1 MKKRIFAC
9 LLVLAMV
16 SAMVV
21 APVHAEPVAQ
31 TASVTAVTDACPC
44 GCGKSLQEVDWKA
57 WKGTAASGHF
67 YLSEDYVQAEQT
79 DVISGEKM
87 VLDLRGKTISTSGR
101 IRLFHVSGYLAV
113 LDTVGGGRLTARTPS
128 TTGANGGVVSV
139 ADNETAGSTFE
150 LYSGTIMPSANAGKS
165 QSGGLIDLGDGA
177 TFRMYGGM
185 LLNGL
190 TASNKHGG
198 GIQGIGSSTIEILG
212 GSIVGCEAAE
222 IGGSIYST
230 GTVILK
236 NCSVIGGKAGS
247 TGGNIY
253 MNGGSLTIENAV
265 IADGISFS
273 DGTYGGGNI
282 GNVGGCKINIKDSVI
297 RGGYSYGYGGNF
309 SLGYGTVNI
318 TNTEIYG
325 GVANKGGTNIAL
337 TSSSATVTL
346 DSCDVDG
353 GVGRVLGKLTLKGAT
368 KIGMHNGGLD
378 LSAQSSKT
386 TTVSGL
392 TSGAEV
398 YIQGAKN
405 ITGSLT
411 YLKPLYRTTLS
422 ASGTTITL
430 AKAADGTTAGY
441 CPHCGQ
447 QVAWQTYGTEGAT
460 HTYLTENLTNFAEVS
475 VSDSQAIDLAGFSIT
490 ATGRAFCVTDTGD
503 LGILDSVGTGKVGGS
518 GVNGENGGIY
528 SNAGKLLLDGGKHTY
543 TAKSGVAPIG
553 GGVVYT
559 SGTLNIH
566 GSQLVASKFAP
577 IDGTTTKGG
586 AIRGAAASVVN
597 IRGARVNGGSATNG
611 GGAHFDYNSQVTI
624 ESATFTDGTSV
635 NGGGNIG
642 CTSSLGSSTG
652 VAQTAN
658 NKGKLTLKGVSVRD
672 GESTTQYGGNLHLDR
687 WHADISDCY
696 LEGGK
701 TAKYGGNLSYGV
713 GNTMTVKNTLLVNGA
728 SDGTGGNFYGGGNTK
743 NGVFT
748 DCTFIGGSATSG
760 GNMYLNTGVFT
771 FNGGQYAHGTA
782 SVSGGNIHAN
792 TAGGVTFQKNTAG
805 EAPKLFRGIAAES
818 GGNLYA
824 ADLVTVTDA
833 CFAMGSAAA
842 GEDLYAA
849 KGVTLNL
856 GAGITGDVLLGAD
869 SSLLTADVF
878 GGAIK
883 NITCEA
889 TNAKYY
895 LDGAY
900 GNCGIIIKDKTMYV
914 AVASVFDKNGNDVW
928 YSGNAD
934 AVAACPKDGYV
945 KLFTGNDLVLTK
957 DLHVDLNGNTVNVSG
972 NYNFYG
978 MDSTGDAFAAPTGK
992 AILTGATGIAI
1003 VTAPN
1008 GNTYIAVDET
1018 EGVTYHRLDMKITG
1032 VNIRPA
1038 SDGVYYSAK
1047 WACDDVLKAKID
1059 TFGVVA
1065 SAKKM
1070 PGADFASDDA
1080 NLWTTFQADQFENG
1094 KVQNGA
1100 VLSGILKTQDR
1111 TTEENEKNAKMAVYA
1126 KAYIKFTDG
1135 TTCVSG
1141 DKIGYSLYD
1150 VMKNLDRLILEKPVK
1165 YRKFN
1170 LSARNFYEK
1179 WKNNGMGGW
1188 NLTKIPAPAEDDGVI
1203 DLLMVGHSFCYYYVE
1218 ELYNLC
1224 KAAGVS
1230 IRVCN
1235 LYYSGR
1241 PLSTHYDRWINGVSD
1256 YQLYEISDDT
1266 GGVRVGQNNMGLESA
1281 LAKYEWDY
1289 ISLQAGTSGLLD
1301 SGAQGL
1307 FDSNKLYWESLL
1319 DYFIEQFP
1327 NARIGWHQSWANQA
1341 NEYGKETSDLTPENQ
1356 TKWADLIDEYGIL
1369 VTDYYNKPAGE
1380 TVVQRINTGRAWQ
1393 FCREDGYDYLCARL
1407 GKSNSG
1413 VAHAGDGYHDGDI
1426 GGAQYL
1432 NACVWFEILT
1442 GRSVVG
1448 NPYVPEYKTSSTL
1461 SDELFGKLHVEKT
1474 ANGYKLTED
1483 FAANLQEYA
1492 HRAVAELGL
1501 TIQEGNYQ

>member
-1 MKKRIFAC
+1 MKKRILSI
-9 LLVLAMV
+9 LLVLSMLA
-16 SAMVV
+16 AMVV
-21 APVHAEPVAQ
+21 LPVHAAPAAPAADI
-31 TASVTAVTDACPC
+31 TLATDLCPC
-44 GCGKSLQEVDWKA
+44 GCGETLAQVDWKE

-67 YLSEDYVQAEQT
+67 YLAGDYVQAEQT
-79 DVISGEKM
+79 DVISGERM
-87 VLDLRGKTISTSGR
+87 VLDLRGNTISTSAR

-139 ADNETAGSTFE
+139 ADNETAGSLFE

-265 IADGISFS
+265 IADGVSFS
-273 DGTYGGGNI
+273 SGTYGGGNI
-282 GNVGGCKINIKDSVI
+282 GNVGGCKMNIKNSVI
-297 RGGYSYGYGGNF
+297 RGGYSYGYGGNL
-309 SLGYGTVNI
+309 SLGYGTVTI

-325 GVANKGGTNIAL
+325 GVANKGGTNVAL
-337 TSSSATVTL
+337 TSSSANVTL
-346 DSCDVDG
+346 DSCTVDG

-368 KIGMHNGGLD
+368 KIGMYNGGLD
-378 LSAQSSKT
+378 LSAQTSKT
-386 TTVSGL
+386 TTATGL
-392 TSGAEV
+392 TSGAEI
-398 YIQGAKN
+398 YIQGAKTL
-405 ITGSLT
+405 TGNKD
-411 YLKPLYRTTLS
+411 YFKPLYRTTLS

-430 AKAADGTTAGY
+430 AKAADGVTAGY
-441 CPHCGQ
+441 CPHCGE
-447 QVAWQTYGTEGAT
+447 QVAWNAYGTEGAA
-460 HTYLTENLTNFAEVS
+460 HTYLTGDITGFEEVT
-475 VSDSQAIDLAGFSIT
+475 VSDSRAIDLAGFTIT
-490 ATGRAFCVTDTGD
+490 APGRAFTVTDTGN

-518 GVNGENGGIY
+518 GVNGEAGGLFH
-528 SNAGKLLLDGGKHTY
+528 NAGTLLLDGGKYTY
-543 TAKSGVAPIG
+543 TAKTGIAPIG

-559 SGTLNIH
+559 SGTLNIQ
-566 GSQLVASKFAP
+566 GSQLVATTFAP
-577 IDGTTTKGG
+577 VEGVTTKGG
-586 AIRGAAASVVN
+586 AIRGSTGSVVT
-597 IRGARVNGGSATNG
+597 IRGARVNGGSASNG
-611 GGAHFDYNSQVTI
+611 GSAHFDYNSQVTI
-624 ESATFTDGTSV
+624 DSATFIGGKSV

-658 NKGKLTLKGVSVRD
+658 NKGKLTLKGVSIRD

-687 WHADISDCY
+687 WHADITDCY

-701 TAKYGGNLSYGV
+701 TLKYGGNLSYGV
-713 GNTMTVKNTLLVNGA
+713 GNTMTVTKTILVNGT
-728 SDGTGGNFYGGGNTK
+728 SEGTGGNFYGGGNTK
-743 NGVFT
+743 NGTFT

-760 GNMYLNTGVFT
+760 GNLYINTGVFT
-771 FNGGQYAHGTA
+771 LKGGEYTHGTA

-792 TAGGVTFQKNTAG
+792 TAGGVTLQKNTAG
-805 EAPKLFRGIAAES
+805 EAPKLLRGIAAES

-824 ADLVTVTDA
+824 SDTVAVTDA
-833 CFAMGSAAA
+833 FFAGGSAAS

-849 KGVTLNL
+849 KGVTLTL
-856 GAGITGDVLLGAD
+856 GTGITGDVKLGAD
-869 SSLLTADVF
+869 SSLLTAEVF
-878 GGAIK
+878 GGEIK
-883 NITCEA
+883 NITCEDSA
-889 TNAKYY
+889 AKYY
-895 LDGAY
+895 LGGTY
-900 GNCGIIIKDKTMYV
+900 GNCGIILEDKAMHV

-928 YSGNAD
+928 YSTNAD
-934 AVAACPKDGYV
+934 AVEACPSDGYV

-957 DLHVDLNGNTVNVSG
+957 DLYVDLNGNTVNVSG

-978 MDSTGDAFAAPTGK
+978 MDSTGDNFAVPTGN
-992 AILTGATGIAI
+992 AILAGPTGAAT

-1008 GNTYIAVDET
+1008 GNTYIAVAENS
-1018 EGVTYHRLDMKITG
+1018 ESTYHRLDMKITG
-1032 VNIRPA
+1032 VSIRPS
-1038 SDGVYYSAK
+1038 SDGMYYSAK
-1047 WACDDVLKAKID
+1047 WSCDDVLKAKI
-1059 TFGVVA
+1059 TSFGVVA
-1065 SAKKM
+1065 STKKM
-1070 PGADFASDDA
+1070 PGADFASNDE
-1080 NLWTTFQADQFENG
+1080 NLWTTFTVDQFENG
-1094 KVQNGA
+1094 KTQNGA
-1100 VLSGILKTQDR
+1100 VITGILKEEDR
-1111 TTEENEKNAKMAVYA
+1111 TTAQNEEYAKKPVYA
-1126 KAYIKFTDG
+1126 KAYITFTDG

-1150 VMKNLDRLILEKPVK
+1150 VMKNLDKLIMEKPVK

-1170 LSARNFYEK
+1170 LSARNFFEK
-1179 WKNNGMGGW
+1179 WKDNGMGDW
-1188 NLTKIPAPAEDDGVI
+1188 NLSKIPAPTEDDGVI

-1224 KAAGVS
+1224 KAAGISV
-1230 IRVCN
+1230 RVCN

-1256 YQLYEISDDT
+1256 YQLFEISDDT

-1307 FDSNKLYWESLL
+1307 FDANKLYWESLL

-1341 NEYGKETSDLTPENQ
+1341 NEYGKETSSLTPENQ

-1369 VTDYYNKPAGE
+1369 VTDYYNKPAGK

-1413 VAHAGDGYHDGDI
+1413 VSHAGDGYHDGDI

-1442 GRSVVG
+1442 GQSVVG
-1448 NPYVPEYKTSSTL
+1448 NPYVPEYKTTSTL

-1474 ANGYKLTED
+1474 ANGYKLTD
-1483 FAANLQEYA
+1483 AFAAQLQAYA
-1492 HRAVAELGL
+1492 HEAVALLE
-1501 TIQEGNYQ
+1501 IPIADGNYQ

>member
-1 MKKRIFAC
+1 MKKR
-9 LLVLAMV
+9 VLALLLAVTLLGSMI
-16 SAMVV
+16 VV
-21 APVHAEPVAQ
+21 PAYADEN
-31 TASVTAVTDACPC
+31 TGASVTNIENLCPC
-44 GCGKSLQEVDWKA
+44 GCGKTLDQVDWKA

-67 YLSEDYVQAEQT
+67 YLEEDYVQAEQT
-79 DVISGEKM
+79 DVISGERM
-87 VLDLRGKTISTSGR
+87 VFDLRGNTISTSGR
-101 IRLFHVSGYLAV
+101 TRLFHVSGYLAV

-139 ADNETAGSTFE
+139 ADNETAGSLFE
-150 LYSGTIMPSANAGKS
+150 LYSGTIMPSDDAGKS

-198 GIQGIGSSTIEILG
+198 GIQGIASSTIEILG

-230 GTVILK
+230 GTVVLK

-265 IADGISFS
+265 IADGVSFA

-282 GNVGGCKINIKDSVI
+282 GNVGGCKINVKDSVI

-309 SLGYGTVNI
+309 SFGYGTVTM
-318 TNTEIYG
+318 TNTKVYG

-337 TSSSATVTL
+337 TSASATVTL
-346 DSCDVDG
+346 DGCTLDG

-368 KIGMHNGGLD
+368 KIGMYNGGLD

-392 TSGAEV
+392 TSGAEI
-398 YIQGAKN
+398 YIQGAKS

-422 ASGTTITL
+422 ASGTTVTL
-430 AKAADGTTAGY
+430 AKAADGVTAGY
-441 CPHCGQ
+441 CPHCGE
-447 QVAWQTYGTEGAT
+447 QVAWNAYGTEGAA
-460 HTYLTENLTNFAEVS
+460 HTYLTENLTSFAELT
-475 VSDSQAIDLAGFSIT
+475 VSDSRAIDLAGFTIT
-490 ATGRAFCVTDTGD
+490 APGRAFAVTETGN

-518 GVNGENGGIY
+518 GVNGENGGLY
-528 SNAGKLLLDGGKHTY
+528 SNAGTLLLDGGKHTY

-559 SGTLNIH
+559 SGTLNIY
-566 GSQLVASKFAP
+566 GSQLTASKFAL
-577 IDGTTTKGG
+577 IEGTTTKGG
-586 AIRGAAASVVN
+586 VLRGAVGSVVN
-597 IRGARVNGGSATNG
+597 IRGARINGGNASYG
-611 GGAHFDYNSQVTI
+611 GGAYFDYNSKVTI
-624 ESATFTDGTSV
+624 ESATFLGGKA
-635 NGGGNIG
+635 NGGGNIY
-642 CTSSLGSSTG
+642 CGSTAG
-652 VAQTAN
+652 TAAATAN
-658 NKGKLTLKGVSVRD
+658 NKGKLILKGVSIRD
-672 GESTTQYGGNLHLDR
+672 GEATTQYAGNLHLDR
-687 WHADISDCY
+687 WHAEISDSY

-701 TAKYGGNLSYGV
+701 TVKYGANLSYGV
-713 GNTMTVKNTLLVNGA
+713 ANTMNVTNTLLVNGTSEGA
-728 SDGTGGNFYGGGNTK
+728 GGNYYAANAKAAT
-743 NGVFT
+743 FT
-748 DCTFIGGSATSG
+748 DCKLIGGVGSSG
-760 GNMYLNTGVFT
+760 GNIYVN
-771 FNGGQYAHGTA
+771 NGTTTVKGGEISHGTA
-782 SVSGGNIHAN
+782 TVAGGNIHAN
-792 TAGGVTFQKNTAG
+792 TTGGVNFAKNTAG
-805 EAPKLFRGIAAES
+805 EIPAILNGTAAET

-833 CFAMGSAAA
+833 YFAGGSAVSGA
-842 GEDLYAA
+842 DIYAA

-856 GAGITGDVLLGAD
+856 GAGITGDVKMGAD
-869 SSLLTADVF
+869 ASLLTTAVF
-878 GGAIK
+878 GGEIK
-883 NITCEA
+883 NVTCDA
-889 TNAKYY
+889 SSAKYY

-900 GNCGIIIKDKTMYV
+900 GNCGIIIKDKAMYV
-914 AVASVFDKNGNDVW
+914 AVASVFDKDGNDVW
-928 YSGNAD
+928 YSSNAD
-934 AVAACPKDGYV
+934 AVAACPNDGYV

-957 DLHVDLNGNTVNVSG
+957 DLFVDLNGNTVTVSG
-972 NYNFYG
+972 DYKFCG
-978 MDSTGDAFAAPTGK
+978 MDSTGDDFSVPTGK
-992 AILTGATGIAI
+992 AVGAEGVAT

-1008 GNTYIAVDET
+1008 GNTYIAVAET
-1018 EGVTYHRLDMKITG
+1018 DGISYHRLDMKITG
-1032 VNIRPA
+1032 VSIRPS
-1038 SDGVYYSAK
+1038 SDGMYYSAK
-1047 WACDDVLKAKID
+1047 WSCDEVLKAKID
-1059 TFGVVA
+1059 SFGVVA
-1065 SAKKM
+1065 STKRM
-1070 PGADFASDDA
+1070 PGADFASDAA
-1080 NLWTTFQADQFENG
+1080 NLWTAFAAEQFENG

-1100 VLSGILKTQDR
+1100 VISGILKEEDR
-1111 TTEENEKNAKMAVYA
+1111 TTAQNEEYAKKPVYA
-1126 KAYIKFTDG
+1126 KAYIKFNDG

-1150 VMKNLDRLILEKPVK
+1150 VMKSLDKLIMEKPVQ
-1165 YRKFN
+1165 YRKYN

-1179 WKNNGMGGW
+1179 WKDNGMGSW
-1188 NLTKIPAPAEDDGVI
+1188 NLNKIPAPTEDDGVI

-1218 ELYNLC
+1218 ELYHLA
-1224 KAAGVS
+1224 KAEGIS

-1241 PLSTHYDRWINGVSD
+1241 SLSTHYKRWIDGVSD

-1289 ISLQAGTSGLLD
+1289 ISLQAGTSNLLSD
-1301 SGAQGL
+1301 GAQSL
-1307 FDSNKLYWESLL
+1307 FDANKLYWESLL

-1341 NEYGKETSDLTPENQ
+1341 NEYGKETSSLTPENQ
-1356 TKWADLIDEYGIL
+1356 TRWADLIDEYGIL

-1393 FCREDGYDYLCARL
+1393 LCREDGYDYLCARL
-1407 GKSNSG
+1407 GKTNSG
-1413 VAHAGDGYHDGDI
+1413 MANAGDGYHDGDI

-1442 GRSVVG
+1442 GKSVVG
-1448 NPYVPEYKTSSTL
+1448 NSYVPEYKTSSTL
-1461 SDELFGKLHVEKT
+1461 DSELFNKLNVEKT
-1474 ANGYKLTED
+1474 ENGYKLTDE
-1483 FAANLQEYA
+1483 FAAQLQQYA
-1492 HRAVAELGL
+1492 HEAVALLGL
-1501 TIQEGNYQ
+1501 NIQD

>member
-1 MKKRIFAC
+1 MKKRMLSLILTIA
-9 LLVLAMV
+9 LLL
-16 SAMVV
+16 SMVV
-21 APVHAEPVAQ
+21 LPANATPVTQ
-31 TASVTAVTDACPC
+31 TGVTALTDTCPC
-44 GCGKSLQEVDWKA
+44 GCGKTLQEVEWKV

-67 YLSEDYVQAEQT
+67 YLTEDFVQTEQT

-87 VLDLRGKTISTSGR
+87 VFDLRGNTISTSAR
-101 IRLFHVSGYLAV
+101 TRLFHVSGYLAV

-128 TTGANGGVVSV
+128 ATGANGGVVSV

-198 GIQGIGSSTIEILG
+198 GIQGIGSSTVEILG

-325 GVANKGGTNIAL
+325 GVANKGGANVAL
-337 TSSSATVTL
+337 THSSAAVTL
-346 DSCDVDG
+346 DGCTIDG

-368 KIGMHNGGLD
+368 KIGMYNGGLD

-475 VSDSQAIDLAGFSIT
+475 VSDSKAIDLAGFSIT

-586 AIRGAAASVVN
+586 AIRGATASVVN

-624 ESATFTDGTSV
+624 ESATFTDGKSV

-687 WHADISDCY
+687 WHADIFDCY

-701 TAKYGGNLSYGV
+701 TAKYGGNLSFGV
-713 GNTMTVKNTLLVNGA
+713 GNTMTVKNSLFVNGTSA
-728 SDGTGGNFYGGGNTK
+728 GTGGNFYSANAK
-743 NGVFT
+743 NATFT
-748 DCTFIGGSATSG
+748 DCAIIGGSGTSG
-760 GNMYLNTGVFT
+760 GNLYVN
-771 FNGGQYAHGTA
+771 NGAVTISGGEISQGTA
-782 SVSGGNIHAN
+782 SVNGGNIHAN
-792 TAGGVTFQKNTAG
+792 TASGVTLQKNTAG
-805 EAPKLFRGIAAES
+805 QTPKLLRGTATDN

-824 ADLVTVTDA
+824 ADTVTVTDA
-833 CFAMGSAAA
+833 YFASGSATSGEDIYAASGVTLTLGAGVAGNVKLGAAA
-842 GEDLYAA
+842 G
-849 KGVTLNL
+849 
-856 GAGITGDVLLGAD
+856 
-869 SSLLTADVF
+869 LLTADVY
-878 GGAIK
+878 GGAISGV
-883 NITCEA
+883 TCQESA
-889 TNAKYY
+889 AKYY
-895 LDGAY
+895 LGGAY
-900 GNCGIIIKDKTMYV
+900 GDCGIILKDKTMYV
-914 AVASVFDKNGNDVW
+914 AVASVFDKAGNDVW
-928 YSGNAD
+928 YSTNTE
-934 AVAACPKDGYV
+934 AVAACPTGGYI

-957 DLHVDLNGNTVNVSG
+957 DLYVDLNGNTVNVSG
-972 NYNFYG
+972 DYAFYG
-978 MDSTGDAFAAPTGK
+978 MDSSGDDFSVPTGK
-992 AILTGATGIAI
+992 AVGATGAAT

-1008 GNTYIAVDET
+1008 GNTYIAITDNGEN
-1018 EGVTYHRLDMKITG
+1018 TYHRLDMKITG

-1059 TFGVVA
+1059 TFGVVV
-1065 SAKKM
+1065 STKKM

-1111 TTEENEKNAKMAVYA
+1111 TTEENEKNAKLAVYA

-1165 YRKFN
+1165 YRKYN

-1179 WKNNGMGGW
+1179 WKDNGMGGW
-1188 NLTKIPAPAEDDGVI
+1188 NLSKIPAPTEDDGVI

-1224 KAAGVS
+1224 KTAGIKV
-1230 IRVCN
+1230 RVCN

-1256 YQLYEISDDT
+1256 YQLFEISDDT
-1266 GGVRVGQNNMGLESA
+1266 GGVKVAQNNMGLESA

-1327 NARIGWHQSWANQA
+1327 NARIGWHQAWANQA
-1341 NEYGKETSDLTPENQ
+1341 NEYGREDSNLTVEIQ
-1356 TKWADLIDEYGIL
+1356 AKWAEEIDSYGQL
-1369 VTDYYNKPAGE
+1369 VTGYYNDPAGE

-1393 FCREDGYDYLCARL
+1393 YCREAGYDYLCARL
-1407 GKSNSG
+1407 GKTNSG

-1442 GRSVVG
+1442 GQSVVG
-1448 NPYVPEYKTSSTL
+1448 NPYVPEYKTSSTIGDTL
-1461 SDELFGKLHVEKT
+1461 MGKLRVEKT
-1474 ANGYKLTED
+1474 ADGYKLTDD
-1483 FAANLQEYA
+1483 FAAQLQNYA
-1492 HRAVAELGL
+1492 HQAVLDLGL
-1501 TIQEGNYQ
+1501 TVEAGNYQ

>member
-1 MKKRIFAC
+1 MKKKIGAM
-9 LLVLAMV
+9 LLAMAMLL
-16 SAMVV
+16 SMVV
-21 APVHAEPVAQ
+21 VPAYAVETAGDAPAEGG
-31 TASVTAVTDACPC
+31 VTPITDACPC
-44 GCGKSLQEVDWKA
+44 GCGKTLAEVEWKQ

-67 YLSEDYVQAEQT
+67 YLAQDYVQAEQT

-87 VLDLRGKTISTSGR
+87 VLDLRGNTISTSTR

-139 ADNETAGSTFE
+139 ADNETAGSLFE
-150 LYSGTIMPSANAGKS
+150 LYSGIIMPSANAGKS

-177 TFRMYGGM
+177 TFRMHGGM

-265 IADGISFS
+265 IADGVSFS

-282 GNVGGCKINIKDSVI
+282 GNVGGCKINIKNSVI

-309 SLGYGTVNI
+309 SLGYGTATI
-318 TNTEIYG
+318 TNTKIYG

-368 KIGMHNGGLD
+368 KIGMYNGGLD

-386 TTVSGL
+386 TTATGL
-392 TSGAEV
+392 TSGAEI
-398 YIQGAKN
+398 YIQGAKTLTGN
-405 ITGSLT
+405 ID
-411 YLKPLYRTTLS
+411 YFKPLYRTTLS

-430 AKAADGTTAGY
+430 AKAADGAEAGY

-447 QVAWQTYGTEGAT
+447 KVAWSAYGTEGAA
-460 HTYLTENLTNFAEVS
+460 HTYLTGNLTSFAEVT
-475 VSDSQAIDLAGFSIT
+475 VSDSRAIDLAGFTIT
-490 ATGRAFCVTDTGD
+490 APGRAFAITETGD
-503 LGILDSVGTGKVGGS
+503 LGILDSVGTGKIGGS
-518 GVNGENGGIY
+518 GVNGENGGLFH
-528 SNAGKLLLDGGKHTY
+528 NAGKLLLDGGKYTY
-543 TAKSGVAPIG
+543 TAKSGIALTG
-553 GGVVYT
+553 GGVVHT
-559 SGTLNIH
+559 SGTLEIR
-566 GSQLVASKFAP
+566 GSQLVATTFALAE
-577 IDGTTTKGG
+577 GVTTKGG
-586 AIRGAAASVVN
+586 VIRGDIGTVVN
-597 IRGARVNGGSATNG
+597 IRGARINSGNASYG
-611 GGAHFDYNSQVTI
+611 GGAYFDYNGKITMEAV
-624 ESATFTDGTSV
+624 TFTGGKAS
-635 NGGGNIG
+635 GGGNIY
-642 CTSSLGSSTG
+642 CGSTAG
-652 VAQTAN
+652 TAAATAN
-658 NKGKLTLKGVSVRD
+658 NKGKLTLKGVSIRD
-672 GESTTQYGGNLHLDR
+672 GEATSQYAGNLHLDR
-687 WHADISDCY
+687 WNTEITDCY

-713 GNTMTVKNTLLVNGA
+713 GNTMTVTNTILVNGT
-728 SDGTGGNFYGGGNTK
+728 SSGTGGNFYGGGNTK
-743 NGVFT
+743 NGTFT

-760 GNMYLNTGVFT
+760 GNLYINTGAFT
-771 FNGGQYAHGTA
+771 LKGGEYAHGTA

-792 TAGGVTFQKNTAG
+792 TAGGVTLQKNAAGAAPRLLRGTAT
-805 EAPKLFRGIAAES
+805 ES

-824 ADLVTVTDA
+824 ADSVTVTDA
-833 CFAMGSAAA
+833 YFAMGSAAA
-842 GEDLYAA
+842 GADLYVA

-856 GAGITGDVLLGAD
+856 GAGITGDVKLGAD
-869 SSLLTADVF
+869 ASLLTTDVF

-883 NITCEA
+883 NVTCEA
-889 TNAKYY
+889 SDAKYY

-900 GNCGIIIKDKTMYV
+900 GDCGIILKDKTMYV
-914 AVASVFDKNGNDVW
+914 AVASVFDKAGNDVW
-928 YSGNAD
+928 YSTNAD
-934 AVAACPKDGYV
+934 AVAACPSDGYV

-957 DLHVDLNGNTVNVSG
+957 DLYVDLNGNTVNVSG
-972 NYNFYG
+972 DYTFYG
-978 MDSTGDAFAAPTGK
+978 MDSSGDDFSVPTGK
-992 AILTGATGIAI
+992 AVGATGTAT

-1008 GNTYIAVDET
+1008 GNMYIQVT
-1018 EGVTYHRLDMKITG
+1018 EGSEATYHRLDMKVTG
-1032 VNIRPA
+1032 VSIRPSA
-1038 SDGVYYSAK
+1038 DGMYYSAK

-1059 TFGVVA
+1059 SFGVVA
-1065 SAKKM
+1065 STEKM
-1070 PGADFASDDA
+1070 PGADFASDDS
-1080 NLWTTFQADQFENG
+1080 NVWTVFSAGQFENG

-1100 VLSGILKTQDR
+1100 VISGILKNEDR
-1111 TTEENEKNAKMAVYA
+1111 TTTENEAAAKKAVYA

-1135 TTCVSG
+1135 TTCISG
-1141 DKIGYSLYD
+1141 DKIRYSLYD
-1150 VMKNLDRLILEKPVK
+1150 VMKNLDKLIQEKPVQ

-1170 LSARNFYEK
+1170 LSAREFYEK
-1179 WKNNGMGGW
+1179 WKNNGMSNW
-1188 NLTKIPAPAEDDGVI
+1188 NLSKIPAPAEDDGVI

-1224 KAAGVS
+1224 KAAGIS

-1241 PLSTHYDRWINGVSD
+1241 PLSTHYDRWKNGVSD
-1256 YQLYEISDDT
+1256 YQLFEISDDT
-1266 GGVRVGQNNMGLESA
+1266 GGVKVGQNNMGLESA

-1341 NEYGKETSDLTPENQ
+1341 NEYGKETSNLTPENQ

-1393 FCREDGYDYLCARL
+1393 LCREDGYDYLCARL

-1442 GRSVVG
+1442 GQSVVG

-1461 SDELFGKLHVEKT
+1461 SDELFGKLNVEKT
-1474 ANGYKLTED
+1474 ANGYKLTD
-1483 FAANLQEYA
+1483 SFATQLQQYA
-1492 HRAVAELGL
+1492 HEAVALLELP
-1501 TIQEGNYQ
+1501 IAEGNYQ

>member
-1 MKKRIFAC
+1 MKRRMFA
-9 LLVLAMV
+9 LFLALTLVAAMF
-16 SAMVV
+16 V
-21 APVHAEPVAQ
+21 APVYAED
-31 TASVTAVTDACPC
+31 TEEITAVTDICPC
-44 GCGKSLQEVDWKA
+44 GCGKTLQEVEWKV

-67 YLSEDYVQAEQT
+67 YLAEDFVQTEQT

-87 VLDLRGKTISTSGR
+87 VFDLRGNTISTSAR

-128 TTGANGGVVSV
+128 TTGENGGVVSV

-150 LYSGTIMPSANAGKS
+150 LYSGTIMPSDDAGKS

-177 TFRMYGGM
+177 TFRMHGGM

-236 NCSVIGGKAGS
+236 NCSIIGGKAGS

-253 MNGGSLTIENAV
+253 MNGGKLTVENAV

-282 GNVGGCKINIKDSVI
+282 GNVGGCKVTITDSVI
-297 RGGYSYGYGGNF
+297 RGGYSYGYGGNL
-309 SLGYGTVNI
+309 SLGYGTVTI

-325 GVANKGGTNIAL
+325 GVANKGGTNVAL
-337 TSSSATVTL
+337 TSSSANVTL
-346 DSCDVDG
+346 DNCEIDG

-378 LSAQSSKT
+378 LTAQTSKT
-386 TTVSGL
+386 TTATGL
-392 TSGAEV
+392 TAGAEV
-398 YIQGAKN
+398 YIQGAKTLTGN
-405 ITGSLT
+405 ID
-411 YLKPLYRTTLS
+411 YFKPLYRTTLS

-430 AKAADGTTAGY
+430 AKAADGETAGY
-441 CPHCGQ
+441 CPHCGA
-447 QVAWQTYGTEGAT
+447 QVAWNAYGTEGAT
-460 HTYLTENLTNFAEVS
+460 HTYLTGNLTSFAEVT

-490 ATGRAFCVTDTGD
+490 APGRAFSVTGTGN
-503 LGILDSVGTGKVGGS
+503 LGILDSAGTGKVGGS
-518 GVNGENGGIY
+518 GVNGENGGLFH
-528 SNAGKLLLDGGKHTY
+528 NAGKLLLDGGKYTY
-543 TAKSGVAPIG
+543 TAKTGIAPIG
-553 GGVVYT
+553 GGIVYT
-559 SGTLNIH
+559 EGALNIQ
-566 GSQLVASKFAP
+566 GAQLVATAFALV
-577 IDGTTTKGG
+577 DGVTTKGG
-586 AIRGAAASVVN
+586 ALRGGVGAEVT
-597 IRGARVNGGSATNG
+597 ICGARINSGNASYG
-611 GGAHFDYNSQVTI
+611 GGAYFDYNGKITI
-624 ESATFTDGTSV
+624 DSATFIGGKA
-635 NGGGNIG
+635 NGGGNVYCG
-642 CTSSLGSSTG
+642 STASSAAL
-652 VAQTAN
+652 TAN
-658 NKGKLTLKGVSVRD
+658 NKGKLTLTGVSFRD
-672 GESTTQYGGNLHLDR
+672 GEATSQYAGNLHLDR
-687 WHADISDCY
+687 WNTDITDCY
-696 LEGGK
+696 FEGGK
-701 TAKYGGNLSYGV
+701 TVKYGGNLSYGV
-713 GNTMTVKNTLLVNGA
+713 GNTMTVSNTILVNGT

-743 NGVFT
+743 NGTFT

-760 GNMYLNTGVFT
+760 GNLYINTGTFT
-771 FNGGQYAHGTA
+771 ISGGEYAHGTA
-782 SVSGGNIHAN
+782 SVNGGNIHAN
-792 TAGGVTFQKNTAG
+792 TAGGVTLQKNAAG
-805 EAPKLFRGIAAES
+805 EAPKLLRGAATEN

-824 ADLVTVTDA
+824 ADSVTVTDA
-833 CFAMGSAAA
+833 YFAMGSAAA
-842 GEDLYAA
+842 GADLYVA

-856 GAGITGDVLLGAD
+856 GAGITGDVKLGAD
-869 SSLLTADVF
+869 ASLLTTDVF

-883 NITCEA
+883 NVTCEA
-889 TNAKYY
+889 SNAKYY

-900 GNCGIIIKDKTMYV
+900 GDCGIILKDKAMYI

-928 YSGNAD
+928 YSSNAD
-934 AVAACPKDGYV
+934 AAAACPSDGYV

-957 DLHVDLNGNTVNVSG
+957 DLYVDLNGNTVNISG
-972 NYNFYG
+972 DYTFYG
-978 MDSTGDAFAAPTGK
+978 MDSSGDDFSVPTGK
-992 AILTGATGIAI
+992 AVGATGVAT

-1008 GNTYIAVDET
+1008 GNMYIQVAEGNET
-1018 EGVTYHRLDMKITG
+1018 TYHRLDMKITG
-1032 VNIRPA
+1032 VSIRP
-1038 SDGVYYSAK
+1038 SVDGMYYSAK
-1047 WACDDVLKAKID
+1047 WACDDILKAKIN

-1065 SAKKM
+1065 STKKM
-1070 PGADFASDDA
+1070 PNAEFAADEE
-1080 NLWTTFQADQFENG
+1080 NLWTAFTADAFEND
-1094 KVQNGA
+1094 KVQSGA
-1100 VLSGILKTQDR
+1100 VLTGILKEEDR
-1111 TTEENEKNAKMAVYA
+1111 TAAQNEEYAKKPVYA
-1126 KAYIKFTDG
+1126 KAYITFTDG
-1135 TTCVSG
+1135 TTLVSG
-1141 DKIGYSLYD
+1141 DKIRYSLYD
-1150 VMKNLDRLILEKPVK
+1150 VMKNLDKLITEKPVK
-1165 YRKFN
+1165 YRKHN

-1179 WKNNGMGGW
+1179 WKDNGMSGW
-1188 NLTKIPAPAEDDGVI
+1188 NLSKIPTPADDGVI

-1218 ELYNLC
+1218 ELYHLA

-1256 YQLYEISDDT
+1256 YQLFEISDDT
-1266 GGVRVGQNNMGLESA
+1266 GGVRVGQANMGLESA

-1341 NEYGKETSDLTPENQ
+1341 NEYGKETSNLTPENQ

-1369 VTDYYNKPAGE
+1369 VTDYYNKPAGK

-1393 FCREDGYDYLCARL
+1393 YCREDGYDYLCARL
-1407 GKSNSG
+1407 GKTNSD

-1448 NPYVPEYKTSSTL
+1448 NPYVPEYKTSSTIGDTL
-1461 SDELFGKLHVEKT
+1461 LGKLRVEKT
-1474 ANGYKLTED
+1474 DAGYKLTDD
-1483 FAANLQEYA
+1483 FAAQLQNYA
-1492 HRAVAELGL
+1492 HRAVADLGL
-1501 TIQEGNYQ
+1501 DIQD

>member
-1 MKKRIFAC
+1 MKKRM
-9 LLVLAMV
+9 LSLVLTIALLL
-16 SAMVV
+16 SMVV
-21 APVHAEPVAQ
+21 LPANATPVTQ
-31 TASVTAVTDACPC
+31 TGVTALTDTCPC

-87 VLDLRGKTISTSGR
+87 VLDLRGNTISTSAR

-198 GIQGIGSSTIEILG
+198 GIQGIGSSTVEILG

-325 GVANKGGTNIAL
+325 GVANKGGTNLAL
-337 TSSSATVTL
+337 THTSANVTL
-346 DSCDVDG
+346 DGCTVSG

-368 KIGMHNGGLD
+368 KIGMYNGGLD

-430 AKAADGTTAGY
+430 AKAADGETAGY
-441 CPHCGQ
+441 CPHCSS
-447 QVAWQTYGTEGAT
+447 QVAWSPYGTENAT
-460 HTYLTENLTNFAEVS
+460 HTYLTENLTSFAETTVS
-475 VSDSQAIDLAGFSIT
+475 GSQAIDLAGFSLT
-490 ATGRAFCVTDTGD
+490 APGRAFTVTETGN
-503 LGILDSVGTGKVGGS
+503 LGVLDSVGTAKMVGS
-518 GVNGENGGIY
+518 GVNGENGGIFH
-528 SNAGKLLLDGGKHTY
+528 NAGTLLLDGVKYTY
-543 TAKSGVAPIG
+543 TAASGIAPTG
-553 GGVVYT
+553 GGVVYN
-559 SGTLNIH
+559 SGTLDIH
-566 GSQLVASKFAP
+566 GSQLVALTFAIP
-577 IDGTTTKGG
+577 EGVTARGG
-586 AIRGAAASVVN
+586 AIYGDAGSTVN
-597 IRGARVNGGSATNG
+597 IRGGRVNGGTASQGGSAYFN
-611 GGAHFDYNSQVTI
+611 YNAKVTVD
-624 ESATFTDGTSV
+624 SATFTGGVAKT
-635 NGGGNIG
+635 GGNLYCG
-642 CTSSLGSSTG
+642 STASSATL
-652 VAQTAN
+652 AAN
-658 NKGKLTLKGVSVRD
+658 NKGMLTLTGVSLRD
-672 GESTTQYGGNLHLDR
+672 GEATSEYAGNLYMAR
-687 WHADISDCY
+687 WNADITDCY

-701 TAKYGGNLSYGV
+701 TVKYGANLAYGV
-713 GNTMTVKNTLLVNGA
+713 TNTMHVTNTILEGGT
-728 SDGTGGNFYGGGNTK
+728 SQGTGGNFYSANAK
-743 NGVFT
+743 NATFT
-748 DCTFIGGSATSG
+748 DCAIIGGSGTSG
-760 GNMYLNTGVFT
+760 GNLYVN
-771 FNGGQYAHGTA
+771 NGAVTISGGEISQGTA
-782 SVSGGNIHAN
+782 SVAGGNIHAN
-792 TAGGVTFQKNTAG
+792 TASGVTLQKNTAG
-805 EAPKLFRGIAAES
+805 QAPKLLRGTATDN

-824 ADLVTVTDA
+824 ADTVTVTDA
-833 CFAMGSAAA
+833 YFASGSATS

-849 KGVTLNL
+849 SGVTLTL
-856 GAGITGDVLLGAD
+856 GAGVAGDVKLGAAAG
-869 SSLLTADVF
+869 LLTADVY
-878 GGAIK
+878 GGAISGV
-883 NITCEA
+883 TCQESA
-889 TNAKYY
+889 AKYY
-895 LDGAY
+895 LGGAY
-900 GNCGIIIKDKTMYV
+900 GDCGIILKDKTMYV
-914 AVASVFDKNGNDVW
+914 AVASVLDGEGNDIW
-928 YSGNAD
+928 YSSNAD
-934 AVAACPKDGYV
+934 AVAACPTDGYV
-945 KLFTGNDLVLTK
+945 KLFTNNDLVLTK
-957 DLHVDLNGNTVNVSG
+957 DLYADLNGNTVNVSG
-972 NYNFYG
+972 DYIFYG
-978 MDSTGDAFAAPTGK
+978 MDASGDDFSLPTGK
-992 AILTGATGIAI
+992 AILSGATAAQT

-1008 GNTYIAVDET
+1008 GNTYIGAEEADGT
-1018 EGVTYHRLDMKITG
+1018 TYHRLDMKITG
-1032 VNIRPA
+1032 VSIRPSA
-1038 SDGVYYSAK
+1038 DGMYYSAK
-1047 WACDDVLKAKID
+1047 WSCDDVLKGKIA

-1065 SAKKM
+1065 STENM
-1070 PGADFASDDA
+1070 PNAAFETDEENRWTAFAASA
-1080 NLWTTFQADQFENG
+1080 FENG

-1100 VLSGILKTQDR
+1100 VIAGILKNEDR
-1111 TTEENEKNAKMAVYA
+1111 TAEQNGEYAKKPVYA

-1135 TTCVSG
+1135 TTIVSN
-1141 DKIGYSLYD
+1141 DNIRYSLYD
-1150 VMKNLDRLILEKPVK
+1150 VMKNLDKLITEKPVK
-1165 YRKFN
+1165 YRKHN

-1179 WKNNGMGGW
+1179 WKDNGMGGW
-1188 NLTKIPAPAEDDGVI
+1188 NLSKIPAPTEDDGVI

-1224 KAAGVS
+1224 KAAGIKV
-1230 IRVCN
+1230 RVCN

-1256 YQLYEISDDT
+1256 YQLFEISDDT
-1266 GGVRVGQNNMGLESA
+1266 GGVKVGQANMGLESA

-1327 NARIGWHQSWANQA
+1327 NARIGWHQAWANQA
-1341 NEYGKETSDLTPENQ
+1341 NEYGREDSNLTPENQ

-1369 VTDYYNKPAGE
+1369 VTDYYNKPTGE

-1393 FCREDGYDYLCARL
+1393 YCREAGYDYLCARL
-1407 GKSNSG
+1407 GKTNSG

-1442 GRSVVG
+1442 GQSVVG
-1448 NPYVPEYKTSSTL
+1448 NPYVPEYKTSSTIGDTL
-1461 SDELFGKLHVEKT
+1461 MGKLRVEKT
-1474 ANGYKLTED
+1474 DAGYKLTDD
-1483 FAANLQEYA
+1483 FAAQLQNYA
-1492 HRAVAELGL
+1492 HQAVLDLGL
-1501 TIQEGNYQ
+1501 TVEAGNYQ